1 MDDNGVFLSKESFAL
16 ERNENIRATMIKKIT
31 AEEDYLKD
39 TDRAKLLLSVL
50 DSSDKAQFNKSK
62 ARAQSKQAENSTSV
76 ADSVRAFMAMAA
88 PSVPI
93 PSTQRRT
100 RAVTAPLS
108 DAVPG
113 EKDIGQFPLSLDD
126 LRTS

>member
-1 MDDNGVFLSKESFAL
+1 MDDNCVFLSEESFAL
-16 ERNENIRATMIKKIT
+16 ERNETIRATMINGIT
-31 AEEDYLKD
+31 AEEDYLKN

-50 DSSDKAQFNKSK
+50 DSSDKAAFSKAK

-88 PSVPI
+88 PSVPV

-113 EKDIGQFPLSLDD
+113 EKDIGQFPLTLDD

>member
-1 MDDNGVFLSKESFAL
+1 MDDNGVFLDEESFAL
-16 ERNENIRATMIKKIT
+16 ERNESIRASMIAKIT
-31 AEEDYLKD
+31 DDKDYIKD

-50 DSSDKAQFNKSK
+50 DSSDKSAFGKSK
-62 ARAQSKQAENSTSV
+62 ARSNSKQADSSANV
-76 ADSVRAFMAMAA
+76 ANSVRAFMAMAA

-93 PSTQRRT
+93 PSTARRT
-100 RAVTAPLS
+100 RSVSAPLT

-113 EKDIGQFPLSLDD
+113 EKDIGQFPLTLDD